1 MTTSKARALWAYS
14 LSVIFGVL
22 LAASVSAHS
31 FNESYVYFDVT
42 ETTLSGRVEVG
53 MVDLAKF
60 AARDADVHEPITKED
75 LNATFDTVTRYFG
88 ERMELV
94 YEGQRLD
101 VTFRDVSDL
110 TYLDTEKGKFAQLWF
125 DVGTPAI
132 TPVEIEMF
140 YNAFFDDIDPDHRGY
155 ALIATNTRNGMTE
168 NEGYISLIFSPGD
181 VLKRFY
187 LNDERTS
194 DAIMTFIEHGIWHI
208 WLGFDHV
215 LFIVTLLIS
224 SVMFIQAGRWEPSTQ
239 LRQSLWNTVK
249 IVTVFTLAHT
259 VTLSLA
265 TFGIV
270 TLTATFV
277 EAVIAVS
284 IAVVAIGNLVP
295 RFHTTSWIVVFV
307 FGLFHGFGF
316 ANVLEPLG
324 LDTER
329 KAIGLAAFNIGVELG
344 QLAIVLVLFPIFYKL
359 RNWSGYRPIAM
370 QAGSVVLIAVAVFW
384 FVERTIGS
392 FGAAQVAGLGG

>member
-1 MTTSKARALWAYS
+1 
-14 LSVIFGVL
+14 
-22 LAASVSAHS
+22 
-31 FNESYVYFDVT
+31 ESYVYFDVT

-53 MVDLAKF
+53 MADLAKF
-60 AARDADVHEPITKED
+60 TARDPDVHEPISKED
-75 LNATFDTVTRYFG
+75 LNASFDEVTSYFG
-88 ERMELV
+88 DHMQLV
-94 YEGQRLD
+94 YEGKRLD
-101 VTFRDVSDL
+101 VSFRDVSEL

-125 DVGTPAI
+125 DVGTPPI

-140 YNAFFDDIDPDHRGY
+140 YDALFADIDPDHRGY

-181 VLKRFY
+181 GLKRFY

-215 LFIVTLLIS
+215 LFLVTLLIS

-265 TFGIV
+265 TFGLV
-270 TLTATFV
+270 TLPPTFV

-284 IAVVAIGNLVP
+284 IAVVAIGNLIP
-295 RFHTTSWIVVFV
+295 RFHTTSWIVVFI

-324 LDTER
+324 LDAER
-329 KAIGLAAFNIGVELG
+329 KAVGLAAFNIGVEIG
-344 QLAIVLVLFPIFYKL
+344 QLAIVLVLFPILYKL

-370 QAGSVVLIAVAVFW
+370 QAGSVALIAIAAFW

-392 FGAAQVAGLGG
+392 FQAAQVAGLGG